1 MDPFKFLKIT
11 PNPDGSITRLSPLP
25 TAPTTEDAAAD
36 SDPSAQLALSKDIL
50 LNPNHKT
57 FLRIFRPRTPPPN
70 TKLPLII
77 YFHGGGFVLFSAT
90 SRPFHDSCCSI
101 AARVPALVLSV
112 EYRLA
117 PEHRLPAAY
126 DDAMESIMWVQKQ
139 AMDINSCDPWLSDY
153 ADFSRC
159 FLMGSSAGG
168 NIVYNA
174 ALRALDVDLSPLKI
188 EGLIINQ
195 PLFGGIERT
204 ESEIRLI
211 NDRILPLPAIDLI
224 WEFALPKDTD
234 REHEYCN
241 LTVSGTTHSAD
252 VGRLQRCLVCGH
264 DDDPLV
270 DRQREF
276 MKMLE
281 ARGVNVVG
289 RFDDGCHGVE
299 LFDPSKAQAFYDC
312 VKAFVH
318 APRESVNVAGATS
331 NI

>member
-1 MDPFKFLKIT
+1 MDPFKFLKIS

-36 SDPSAQLALSKDIL
+36 SDPSAQRALSKDIL

-70 TKLPLII
+70 TKLPLFI

-90 SRPFHDSCCSI
+90 SRPFHDSCCSM
-101 AARVPALVLSV
+101 AAHTPALILSV

-174 ALRALDVDLSPLKI
+174 ALRVLDVDLSPLKV

-195 PLFGGIERT
+195 PLFGGVERT
-204 ESEIRLI
+204 ESEIRFI
-211 NDRILPLPAIDLI
+211 NDRILPLPANDLI

-234 REHEYCN
+234 RDHEYCN
-241 LTVSGTTHSAD
+241 LKVSETTHSAD
-252 VGRLQRCLVCGH
+252 IGRLQRCLVCGH
-264 DDDPLV
+264 DEDPLV

-289 RFDDGCHGVE
+289 RFDDGWHGME
-299 LFDPSKAQAFYDC
+299 LFDPLKAQAFYDS
-312 VKAFVH
+312 VKAFVN
-318 APRESVNVAGATS
+318 ASRGNVNVAGATS